1 MSKKGEL
8 GRCDPARIY
17 PDLRSKRKFVWS
29 KRKLGGA
36 LLCLPYAIAT
46 GVLRILQGY
55 FRALSPAKEKKKGY
69 LGVSW
74 INR

>member
-1 MSKKGEL
+1 MRTSSSIQISK
-8 GRCDPARIY
+8 
-17 PDLRSKRKFVWS
+17 SKRKFVWS

-46 GVLRILQGY
+46 GVLRILREY
-55 FRALSPAKEKKKGY
+55 FRAFPAVKEKKTGY
-69 LGVSW
+69 LGVSC